1 MSAASSRFDVF
12 EPEKSF
18 DEKTRKLGDS
28 QISEDHSEAST
39 LELPHKINARGGGP
53 LGPAPADDVPEFS
66 PEFYSRDSVNS
77 GILPYKVVST
87 PEEAAAASAF
97 FESFKTGES
106 DGQKQRANKKHGRVF
121 SLTQFLINV
130 KTGERM
136 YSQEQLDAGLADLRD
151 RELLEHHAY
160 IWQSKDRYNEKGAA
174 ARREK
179 GYGNVQ
185 PGDLVPVHVHV
196 AILLNPGC
204 DLTVRQVSDVFEMP
218 SSRVKV
224 ASDALGDDAPTG
236 RGAAK
241 KAFLDLVQYMTHER
255 VWGDHSEPDG
265 IPAWERGA
273 R

>member
-1 MSAASSRFDVF
+1 MSAASSHFRRV

-18 DEKTRKLGDS
+18 QEKTRKLGHS
-28 QISEDHSEAST
+28 LISEDHSEAST

-53 LGPAPADDVPEFS
+53 LGPAPADDVAEFMAEKETR
-66 PEFYSRDSVNS
+66 PWIQQETRPFRP
-77 GILPYKVVST
+77 IST
-87 PEEAAAASAF
+87 PDEVAAATAF
-97 FESFKTGES
+97 FESFRAGETE
-106 DGQKQRANKKHGRVF
+106 GQKQRANKKHGNVL

-196 AILLNPGC
+196 AILLKPGC
-204 DLTVRQVSDVFEMP
+204 DLKVRQVSDIFEVP
-218 SSRVKV
+218 SSRVKT
-224 ASDALGDDAPTG
+224 ASEALGDKSPRG

>member
-18 DEKTRKLGDS
+18 DEKTRKLGHS
-28 QISEDHSEAST
+28 PILEDHSEASA

-53 LGPAPADDVPEFS
+53 LGPAPADDVAEFVAEKETRPQTRPETGPFR
-66 PEFYSRDSVNS
+66 P
-77 GILPYKVVST
+77 IST
-87 PEEAAAASAF
+87 PDEVAAAKSFFEAAKA
-97 FESFKTGES
+97 GET
-106 DGQKQRANKKHGRVF
+106 DGQKQRANRKHGNVL
-121 SLTQFLINV
+121 SLVQFLTNP
-130 KTGERM
+130 KSGERM
-136 YSQEQLDAGLADLRD
+136 YSQEQLDAGLEALRD
-151 RELLEHHAY
+151 RDLLEHHAY
-160 IWQSKDRYNEKGAA
+160 IWQTKDRYNEKGAA

-185 PGDLVPVHVHV
+185 PGDLVAPHVHL
-196 AILLNPGC
+196 AILLKPGC
-204 DLTVRQVSDVFEMP
+204 DLKVRQISDLFEVP
-218 SSRVKV
+218 SSRVET
-224 ASDALGDDAPTG
+224 ASEALGDKSPRG